1 MFTYSEKHD
10 VGWLHGVLIR
20 QTNQPVVDA
29 SLEVR
34 LGGPSDREM
43 PLERLI
49 FQWLCI
55 DKDLLAR
62 PDVLEFF
69 HYAAHCQ

>member
-1 MFTYSEKHD
+1 MFTYCEKHD
-10 VGWLHGVLIR
+10 VGWLHGVLIW

-43 PLERLI
+43 PLEWLI
-49 FQWLCI
+49 
-55 DKDLLAR
+55 
-62 PDVLEFF
+62 V
-69 HYAAHCQ
+69 